1 MGGFLSKPRALNL
14 ISMHHSDLILDSTYL
29 TSLNPLVHRQIP
41 HPDDEPG
48 PPEPELDHA
57 ASNLP
62 EISVLVGMESY
73 ASIEFGVAKLEIMY
87 QENLK
92 CIAMTS
98 TGWRCP
104 AIIQEEQMLKARELL
119 KSSVTTEGDLDM
131 ELLSRLVLCPGH
143 ALGDL
148 PRIYSERW
156 VAFAEQRL
164 PKEEAMS
171 KFDAEFWMSVEFFHS
186 DWRDDTGAQRVMR
199 RPKSAS
205 NLTSL
210 LGEKR
215 PLELINNTR
224 GEGNSVSP
232 PINKL
237 ANFPGKFEF
246 SLSHHSPRF
255 ESIPPTFGPEDL
267 LERLSL
273 SGKLL
278 VINGREIA
286 DILQRKS

>member
-1 MGGFLSKPRALNL
+1 LT
-14 ISMHHSDLILDSTYL
+14 LDSNSL
-29 TSLNPLVHRQIP
+29 TSLNTSVDLQIP
-41 HPDDEPG
+41 NPDDKPG
-48 PPEPELDHA
+48 LPEPELDHA

-62 EISVLVGMESY
+62 ETSVLVGMESY

-98 TGWRCP
+98 SGWRCST
-104 AIIQEEQMLKARELL
+104 IIQEEQVLKARELL

-156 VAFAEQRL
+156 AAFAEQRL

-171 KFDAEFWMSVEFFHS
+171 KFNAELWMSVEFFHG
-186 DWRDDTGAQRVMR
+186 DWRDDPGVQRAMR

-205 NLTSL
+205 NLTSR
-210 LGEKR
+210 LGER
-215 PLELINNTR
+215 YVLEFVSNIR
-224 GEGNSVSP
+224 GDGSLVP
-232 PINKL
+232 PPVKTL
-237 ANFPGKFEF
+237 PGFPGNFEF
-246 SLSHHSPRF
+246 SLSHNSPRL
-255 ESIPPTFGPEDL
+255 ESIPPTFRLEDS

-273 SGKLL
+273 FGKLL
-278 VINGREIA
+278 VINGRQIVN
-286 DILQRKS
+286 IIQRKT